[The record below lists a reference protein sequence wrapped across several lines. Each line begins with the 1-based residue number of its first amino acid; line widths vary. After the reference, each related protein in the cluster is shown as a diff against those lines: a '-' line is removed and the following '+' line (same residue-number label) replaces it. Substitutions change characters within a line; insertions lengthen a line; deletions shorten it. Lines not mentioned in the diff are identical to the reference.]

1 MYPGELFE
9 AEGSAKAG
17 AAGKATPGGRRT
29 GPAPLLFLLWLSL
42 MIRLNLTV
50 VDTLMTSIFQVPGQQ
65 VSPAR
70 KKRRSTGRSGD
81 GLASSP
87 SNDSDNSVP
96 GIKRDK
102 LYCICKQKYDA
113 TKFYVG
119 CDICSN
125 WFHGSCVNITP
136 RMSKKMSE

>member
-1 MYPGELFE
+1 MHSRE
-9 AEGSAKAG
+9 S
-17 AAGKATPGGRRT
+17 AAGRKENR
-29 GPAPLLFLLWLSL
+29 WLEISFFYKD
-42 MIRLNLTV
+42 V
-50 VDTLMTSIFQVPGQQ
+50 ADFQIFQVSGQQ
-65 VSPAR
+65 LSPSR

-81 GLASSP
+81 GFASSP